1 MVLRP
6 RVTLKYPWRLVIG
19 DNVWIGEGAWIDN
32 LDTVRI
38 GDNACVS
45 QGAYIVTGNH
55 DYASPGFDLMLRPI
69 TVEEGAW
76 VGARAIICPG
86 VTVATHSVVHAGS
99 VVTKSTDAYTVY
111 AGNPAVAVSS
121 RQIRRDDGL
130 K

>member
-121 RQIRRDDGL
+121 RQIRRDDEL